1 MDIYRVRDLIY
12 FTRVGTITVSAF
24 YCAVYTHLYFSIYLK
39 VSAKNDSTCS
49 GDLAFAE

>member
-1 MDIYRVRDLIY
+1 MDIYRVRDLIVLM
-12 FTRVGTITVSAF
+12 RVGHNHSLSFLLAEHIYF
-24 YCAVYTHLYFSIYLK
+24 YFSIYLK